1 MKSSASGGEAIL
13 QQTKVAEQVLKKL
26 NLCTKLF
33 LRQYIKV
40 FTSKSI
46 CINLYLLFI
55 TSITYLQSTTKVFF
69 TTGISY

>member
-1 MKSSASGGEAIL
+1 MKPFASEDEAIL

-33 LRQYIKV
+33 LRQHIKV
-40 FTSKSI
+40 FSSI

-69 TTGISY
+69 ITGISY